1 MNKLQSLSDQLNTVL
16 EQEGRV
22 WLNHAR
28 QQLKKLDDD
37 LELVANQLAIFS
49 ASAKRK
55 TGLSVL
61 SGEIASGFSQDAY
74 GQCDKV
80 YLQHWSSAD
89 AVRVLLLVET
99 IASRMFSADELFQL
113 CYRYSD
119 GGERASL
126 LKGLAL
132 MDLTVNSTDYIID
145 VARTNSLALYSALIY
160 KNPWP
165 VVNFP
170 LPAFN
175 QVVLKSLFMGINIIN
190 VEGLR
195 GTRNPELGRM
205 AADYAQERL
214 DAGREIPESL
224 WLAVDVSMMS
234 EAGLTAWES
243 ALASDPQQSRCQLAL
258 LGCHWQSAALPENL
272 QRAAEV
278 HSSFYN

>member
-1 MNKLQSLSDQLNTVL
+1 MNNLQSLSEQLDTVL
-16 EQEGRV
+16 EQQGRV

-28 QQLKKLDDD
+28 RQLAELDGD
-37 LELVANQLAIFS
+37 LEVVANQLAIFS
-49 ASAKRK
+49 AAAKRK
-55 TGLSVL
+55 AGLSVL
-61 SGEIASGFSQDAY
+61 GGEIASGFSQDAY
-74 GQCDKV
+74 HQCDKV

-89 AVRVLLLVET
+89 AVRVLLLAET
-99 IASRMFSADELFQL
+99 IASEMFSADQLFQL

-132 MDLTVNSTDYIID
+132 MDLTVDSTDYIID
-145 VARTNSLALYSALIY
+145 VARTNSLALFSALIY

-175 QVVLKSLFMGINIIN
+175 QIVLKSLFMGINIIN

-195 GTRNPELGRM
+195 GARNPELGRM

-214 DAGREIPESL
+214 DAGRDIPDSL
-224 WLAVDVSMMS
+224 WLAVDVSMLS
-234 EAGLTAWES
+234 AAGLTAWES
-243 ALASDPQQSRCQLAL
+243 ALASDPQQPRCQLAL
-258 LGCHWQSAALPENL
+258 SGCQWQSAALPESIL
-272 QRAAEV
+272 RAFES
-278 HSSFYN
+278 HSRI

>member
-1 MNKLQSLSDQLNTVL
+1 MNKLQSLSDQLDTVL

-22 WLNHAR
+22 WLYQSR
-28 QQLKKLDDD
+28 QQLAELDGD
-37 LELVANQLAIFS
+37 LEIVANQLAIFS

-55 TGLSVL
+55 AGLFTL
-61 SGEIASGFSQDAY
+61 SEEIASGFSQDAY
-74 GQCDKV
+74 DQCDKV
-80 YLQHWSSAD
+80 YLQYWSGAD
-89 AVRVLLLVET
+89 AVRVLLLAET
-99 IASRMFSADELFQL
+99 IASGMFSADELFQL

-132 MDLTVNSTDYIID
+132 MDLTVHSTDYIID
-145 VARTNSLALYSALIY
+145 VARTNSLALFSALIY

-175 QVVLKSLFMGINIIN
+175 QVVLKSLFMGINIFN

-195 GTRNPELGRM
+195 GARNPELGRM
-205 AADYAQERL
+205 VADYAQERL
-214 DAGREIPESL
+214 DAGRDIPESI
-224 WLAVDVSMMS
+224 WLAVDVSMLS

-243 ALASDPQQSRCQLAL
+243 ALASDPQQPRCQLAL
-258 LGCHWQSAALPENL
+258 LGCQWHSAALPESL
-272 QRAAEV
+272 RRAAKR
-278 HSSFYN
+278 HSSF